1 MATGC
6 FSLGGQVLEVSNINT
21 KIRTAMAYGFR
32 RIVIPTMNYED
43 VEEGLR
49 DGTKIE
55 VLQASTAFDLLNHC
69 LIEEHSK
76 SVRQPQASSVVCTL
90 SRAGP
95 MGIYAGRIYVYTG
108 VYTSVSLATA

>member
-1 MATGC
+1 MSTGC
-6 FSLGGQVLEVSNINT
+6 FSLGGQVLAVSNINT

-32 RIVIPTMNYED
+32 RIVIPTRNYVE

-76 SVRQPQASSVVCTL
+76 SVGQPYASSVVCVRYRGPARWTL
-90 SRAGP
+90 
-95 MGIYAGRIYVYTG
+95 Y
-108 VYTSVSLATA
+108 L